1 VDLKRAKRLAAVAE
15 DWPGA
20 AARLDYVQ
28 SAEEAIRW
36 RRVRGCAER
45 ED

>member
-1 VDLKRAKRLAAVAE
+1 VNLQRSERLAAVAE

-28 SAEEAIRW
+28 SAEE
-36 RRVRGCAER
+36 
-45 ED
+45 